1 MASRSPEERAEAR
14 RVRPTQGVPSAPRSG
29 YAQRMRSRAVPGACA
44 RCALAAAL
52 LLSGAA
58 RADGPD
64 FAAAARD
71 ARALLARLVAAD
83 TTNPPGNEAR
93 AVAIG
98 AEVLRAER
106 MEFKTFEFAPG
117 RENLVARLK
126 GDGSARP
133 VLLLA
138 HVDVVPSRG
147 QAWTT
152 PPHELTEKDGF
163 LYGRGVSDDL
173 SAAAVELETLVLLQ
187 RARVPLRRDVIVAW
201 TGDEER
207 GGGGIRWLLE
217 HAPDAI
223 ADAEIVL
230 NEGGRVTL
238 GGDGRPR
245 YLALETAEKIYQDF
259 TLRAQG
265 VTGHSSVPV
274 EPNAIARLSRALARI
289 ADRPFPERLLPHTRE
304 FLRVRAATEPPDVA
318 RAIRALVAA
327 KGPLP
332 RDAVATLRKNPVL
345 SALLHTTCVA
355 TQLEAGNAPNALP
368 AEARANVNCRIMP
381 DETAEQVLSRLREI
395 VADPGVEIAPV
406 ADFGRGGA
414 SSMDA
419 PGVDAIRA
427 VMARL
432 HPGVPIVPSM
442 QLGATDSR
450 FLRERGIP
458 SYGIHPVALR
468 EEDERRAHGIDERIP
483 ADLEPAVRL
492 MYALA
497 VELAARR

>member
-1 MASRSPEERAEAR
+1 MRSP
-14 RVRPTQGVPSAPRSG
+14 SLPRS
-29 YAQRMRSRAVPGACA
+29 CA
-44 RCALAAAL
+44 PLAAAL
-52 LLSGAA
+52 VLLSGPA
-58 RADGPD
+58 RASDPD
-64 FAAAARD
+64 FTAAARD
-71 ARALLARLVAAD
+71 VRGLLGRLVAAD
-83 TTNPPGNEAR
+83 TTNPPGNEDR

-98 AEVLRAER
+98 AELLRTEGIAFE
-106 MEFKTFEFAPG
+106 TFEFAPG
-117 RENLVARLK
+117 RTNLVARLR

-173 SAAAVELETLVLLQ
+173 SAAAVELETLVLLH
-187 RARVPLRRDVIVAW
+187 RAGVPLRRDVVVAW

-207 GGGGIRWLLE
+207 GGSGIRWLLE
-217 HAPDAI
+217 HAPKAI
-223 ADAEIVL
+223 GDAEIAV

-238 GGDGRPR
+238 GDDGRPR
-245 YLALETAEKIYQDF
+245 YLALETAEKVYQDF
-259 TLRAQG
+259 TLRAAG

-274 EPNAIARLSRALARI
+274 EPNAIVRLSRALARI
-289 ADRPFPERLLPHTRE
+289 ADRPFPERLVPHTRE
-304 FLRVRAATEPPDVA
+304 LLRVRAASEPPDLA
-318 RAIRALVAA
+318 RALRALVSA
-327 KGPLP
+327 KGALP
-332 RDAVATLRKNPVL
+332 RDALATVRKNPVL

-381 DETAEQVLSRLREI
+381 DESAEQVAARLREI
-395 VADPGVEIAPV
+395 VADAGVEIVPV

-414 SSMDA
+414 TSMDQ
-419 PGVDAIRA
+419 PGVAAIRA
-427 VMARL
+427 AVGRL
-432 HPGVPIVPSM
+432 HPGLPIVPSM

-450 FLRERGIP
+450 FLRERGIA

-468 EEDERRAHGIDERIP
+468 EADERRAHGIDERIP

>member
-1 MASRSPEERAEAR
+1 MRSPALLRSPAPLAAVLAVLAR
-14 RVRPTQGVPSAPRSG
+14 P
-29 YAQRMRSRAVPGACA
+29 
-44 RCALAAAL
+44 ALAA
-52 LLSGAA
+52 
-58 RADGPD
+58 DPD

-71 ARALLARLVAAD
+71 VRALLGRLVAAD
-83 TTNPPGNEAR
+83 TTNPPGNEER

-98 AEVLRAER
+98 AEALRAEGIAF
-106 MEFKTFEFAPG
+106 ETFEFAPG
-117 RENLVARLK
+117 RSNLVARLK

-152 PPHELTEKDGF
+152 PPHELTERDGF

-173 SAAAVELETLVLLQ
+173 SAAAVQLETLVLLH
-187 RARVPLRRDVIVAW
+187 RAGVPLRRDVVVAW

-207 GGGGIRWLLE
+207 GGSGIRWLLE
-217 HAPDAI
+217 HAPSAI
-223 ADAEIVL
+223 GDAEIAI

-238 GGDGRPR
+238 GEDGRPV
-245 YLALETAEKIYQDF
+245 YLALETAEKVYQDF
-259 TLRAQG
+259 TLRAAG

-274 EPNAIARLSRALARI
+274 EPNAIVRLSRAIARI
-289 ADRPFPERLLPHTRE
+289 DERPFPDRLLPHTRE
-304 FLRVRAATEPPDVA
+304 FLRVRAASEPPDLA
-318 RAIRALVAA
+318 RALRALASA

-332 RDAVATLRKNPVL
+332 RNALAAVKKNPVL

-381 DETAEQVLSRLREI
+381 DETAEQVAARLREI

-414 SSMDA
+414 TSMDH
-419 PGVDAIRA
+419 PGVAAIRA
-427 VMARL
+427 AVARL
-432 HPGVPIVPSM
+432 HPGLPIVASM

-450 FLRERGIP
+450 FLRERGIA
-458 SYGIHPVALR
+458 SYGLHPVALR
-468 EEDERRAHGIDERIP
+468 EADARRAHGIDERIP

-497 VELAARR
+497 VELAGRR